1 MMFRMCSRAKLKG
14 KIKIPFVKRA
24 GIPETLFEAAG
35 PRDWFYSASVTNGSI
50 KYTADLGRNVTEIL
64 EN

>member
-14 KIKIPFVKRA
+14 KMKIPFVNRA

-35 PRDWFYSASVTNGSI
+35 PRDWLYSVSVTNGS
-50 KYTADLGRNVTEIL
+50 VTRPIWVVT
-64 EN
+64 

>member
-14 KIKIPFVKRA
+14 KMKIPFVKRA

-35 PRDWFYSASVTNGSI
+35 PRDCVSDERVS
-50 KYTADLGRNVTEIL
+50 YTADLGRNVSEIL